1 MSRILYFHSVYK
13 VPLTQQSFAIHLLY
27 CKELGVTFMT
37 KISTKEVFEKLIKF
51 NINKKL
57 DNDIPFVNI

>member
-1 MSRILYFHSVYK
+1 
-13 VPLTQQSFAIHLLY
+13 
-27 CKELGVTFMT
+27 MT